1 MRQGTVEDAISTLK
15 SGGVIVYPTETV
27 YGLGASI
34 YKKEGIERIYAIKG
48 RLFSKPVSVAVSSYD
63 MIDEVAYLD
72 ESMREIIEKIL
83 PGPVTVLLKKRPV
96 VPDRLSAG
104 SDLIGI
110 RFPDHEK
117 ALAIIESVG
126 PITSTS
132 ANISGKKDP
141 IAPEEVEIE
150 ADLIVNG
157 GRCRIGVSSTVVDP
171 VSKRILRKG
180 AGYMKVLEVLSSEHE

>member
-72 ESMREIIEKIL
+72 ESMRKIIEKIL

-150 ADLIVNG
+150 ADMIVYG

-180 AGYMKVLEVLSSEHE
+180 AGYERVADVL